1 MSESASL
8 DLKNI
13 CKIQSTRLPL
23 KIDKAWQQQKHELH
37 GSVEQTV
44 VLCKKM

>member
-1 MSESASL
+1 MSVSASL

-23 KIDKAWQQQKHELH
+23 KVVFSFFSDFTD
-37 GSVEQTV
+37 SVQYFG
-44 VLCKKM
+44 VLMLES